1 MKAPAEAGGAMSS
14 DQAILV
20 LNCGSSSLKFAIFG
34 RKASV
39 PRLYS
44 GAVERIGS
52 RKSHF
57 RVRDGSGGLV
67 LDATEAIA
75 DHRAA
80 LARVLG
86 VLEEPVKVPRL
97 GAVGHRVVHGGEGCD
112 CPLPITD
119 ALEQRLRGLIP
130 LAPLH
135 LPHNLAGIAAVREA
149 RPQLAQVACFDTA
162 FHHGLP
168 RLAQLV
174 ALPRELRESG
184 IRRYGFHGL
193 SYEYVVDHLRNSG
206 VDVQGERIIVAH
218 LGNGASMCALRQGR
232 SVETTMGFSTLA
244 GLMMGTR
251 CGDIDAGVLLY
262 LLKERGLSV
271 EELEMLLYERCG
283 LLGLSGSTGDMTE
296 LLARQ
301 DEPAVRE
308 AVDLFCYRAR
318 HHLAALTAVL
328 GGLDRL
334 IFTGG
339 IGANAPEVRARIC
352 ANLGYLGV
360 VLDDDANQAGRPTIS
375 KPGTAVTV
383 EIVTTDE
390 ELVIARH
397 VQRLGAGAAAGAGGS
412 A

>member
-1 MKAPAEAGGAMSS
+1 MSS

-20 LNCGSSSLKFAIFG
+20 INCGSSSLKFAIFG
-34 RKASV
+34 REGGL

-52 RKSHF
+52 RESRF
-57 RVRDGSGGLV
+57 LVRDEGSGLV
-67 LDATEAIA
+67 LDATEAIG
-75 DHRAA
+75 DHRSA
-80 LARVLG
+80 LARVLAA
-86 VLEEPVKVPRL
+86 LEESLRVPRL

-112 CPLPITD
+112 CPLRITNT
-119 ALEQRLRGLIP
+119 LEQRLRRLIP

-149 RPQLAQVACFDTA
+149 RPQLAQIACFDTA
-162 FHHGLP
+162 FHHRLP
-168 RLAQLV
+168 RLAQLIP
-174 ALPRELRESG
+174 LPRELRESG

-193 SYEYVVDHLRNSG
+193 SYEFVVDHLRQSG
-206 VDVQGERIIVAH
+206 VDVEGERIIVAH
-218 LGNGASMCALRQGR
+218 LGNGASMCALRHGC

-251 CGDIDAGVLLY
+251 CGDIDPGVLLY
-262 LLKERGLSV
+262 LLKERGLGV
-271 EELEMLLYERCG
+271 DDLEALLYERCG
-283 LLGLSGSTGDMTE
+283 LLGLSGSTGDMAD

-301 DEPAVRE
+301 DEPAARE

-318 HHLAALTAVL
+318 QHLAALTAVL

-352 ANLGYLGV
+352 ANFEYLGV
-360 VLDDDANQAGRPTIS
+360 VLDEDTNKAGRPRIS
-375 KPGTAVTV
+375 KAEAAVTV
-383 EIVTTDE
+383 EIVATDE

-397 VQRLGAGAAAGAGGS
+397 VQRLSASVTAPAGGK